1 MKRAFAVAGNTF
13 RETIRDRV
21 LFVIMLFAALMIL
34 ASLWLASISLGQEQR
49 LMVDFG
55 LLAVMLF
62 GLVVAVFVAASL
74 VRKEVDK
81 RTVYVLF
88 TKPVGR
94 GEFIWGKFAGLALT
108 TLLVIVGMG
117 GFLFLLVWAVTGDP
131 LELLLVATLL
141 VFVQLLAVMGATILF
156 STITSPIIA
165 TVLGV
170 TIFIAGQL
178 SHNVLSLSEWSKNP
192 VSTILARAVFL
203 VVPNL
208 SAVDLRAAI
217 VGETTADWLAIG
229 AWTLYLFAYVTLTLI
244 VATVVFRR
252 KEF

>member
-1 MKRAFAVAGNTF
+1 MKSSQQSRREIIVNSARA
-13 RETIRDRV
+13 
-21 LFVIMLFAALMIL
+21 
-34 ASLWLASISLGQEQR
+34 
-49 LMVDFG
+49 
-55 LLAVMLF
+55 
-62 GLVVAVFVAASL
+62 
-74 VRKEVDK
+74 
-81 RTVYVLF
+81 
-88 TKPVGR
+88 
-94 GEFIWGKFAGLALT
+94 FAGLALT